1 MDLILRN
8 GRVLRGGEASD
19 RVDIGIDGG
28 RIAAIERGLQACGRE
43 IELDGRLI
51 APSLVETHV
60 HLDKSCVL
68 DRCKA
73 ETGTLDEAIREV
85 AGLKATFTADDVHAR
100 ARRTLERSIGHGV
113 GFMRTHVEVDPVIG
127 LRGFDGV
134 TALIDEFRWAIDLEI
149 CVFPQEGL
157 LNNPGT
163 EELMIAAL
171 KRGAKVV
178 GAAPYTDTD
187 PHGQIDRVFAIARDF
202 DVDIDMHLDFFSTAE
217 RMDIDYVCEMTERCG
232 YGGRV
237 TVGHVT
243 ALSVIEPQRFEAIAR
258 RLTNVGVAV
267 TVLPSTDLYLT
278 GRHQSHSVLRGV
290 TPAHKLLR
298 LGVNCSVSTN
308 NVLNPFTPFGDGSLL
323 RIANLYAN
331 VCQVGQRDDL
341 RACFALVSQHAADVM
356 RLPGYGVAAGNSADL
371 VIWDATA
378 PEQAIAEIAR
388 PLYGFKRGR
397 MTFSRG
403 PVKLLRTAG

>member
-8 GRVLRGGEASD
+8 GRVLRGGESAD
-19 RVDIGIDGG
+19 VVDIGIDAG
-28 RIAAIERGLQACGRE
+28 RIVAIERGLQASGRE
-43 IELDGRLI
+43 IELDGRLV
-51 APSLVETHV
+51 APSMVETHV
-60 HLDKSCVL
+60 HLDKSCIL
-68 DRCKA
+68 DRCRS

-85 AGLKATFTADDVHAR
+85 AGLKAAFTADDVHAR
-100 ARRTLERSIGHGV
+100 AKRTLERAIGHGV
-113 GFMRTHVEVDPVIG
+113 GFMRTHVEVDPIIG

-134 TALIDEFRWAIDLEI
+134 LPLIEEYRWAIDLEI

-163 EELMIAAL
+163 ETLMIAAL

-178 GAAPYTDTD
+178 GAAPYTDTN

-217 RMDIDYVCEMTERCG
+217 RMDIDYVCEMTERFD

-243 ALSVIEPQRFEAIAR
+243 TLSVIEPHRFEAIAR
-258 RLTNVGVAV
+258 RLANVGVAV
-267 TVLPSTDLYLT
+267 TVLPATDLYLN
-278 GRHQSHSVLRGV
+278 GRHQSYSVLRGV

-331 VCQVGQRDDL
+331 VCQVGRRDDL
-341 RACFALVSQHAADVM
+341 RACFGLVSQHAADVM
-356 RLPGYGVAAGNSADL
+356 RLEGYGISTGNNADL
-371 VIWDATA
+371 VVWDATA
-378 PEQAIAEIAR
+378 PEQAIAEIAP
-388 PLYGFKRGR
+388 PLYGFKHGR
-397 MTFSRG
+397 MTFSRE
-403 PVKLLRTAG
+403 PVKLHRPG

>member
-8 GRVLRGGEASD
+8 GRVLRGGEAAD
-19 RVDIGIDGG
+19 VVDVGIDAG
-28 RIAAIERGLQACGRE
+28 RIVAIEPGLQAPGRE
-43 IELDGRLI
+43 IELGGRLV

-60 HLDKSCVL
+60 HLDKSCIL
-68 DRCKA
+68 DRCKS

-85 AGLKATFTADDVHAR
+85 AALKSAFTADDVHTR
-100 ARRTLERSIGHGV
+100 AKRTLERAIGHGV

-127 LRGFDGV
+127 LRGLDGV
-134 TALIDEFRWAIDLEI
+134 APLIDEYRWAIDLEI

-163 EELMIAAL
+163 EALMIAAL
-171 KRGAKVV
+171 ERGAKVV
-178 GAAPYTDTD
+178 GAAPYTDTN
-187 PHGQIDRVFAIARDF
+187 PRGQIDRVFAIARDF
-202 DVDIDMHLDFFSTAE
+202 DADIDMHLDFFSTAE
-217 RMDIDYVCEMTERCG
+217 RMDIDYVCEVTERFD

-243 ALSVIEPQRFEAIAR
+243 TLSVIEPQRLEAIAR
-258 RLTNVGVAV
+258 RLASVGVAV
-267 TVLPSTDLYLT
+267 TVLPATDLYLT
-278 GRHQSHSVLRGV
+278 GRQQTHSVLRGV

-331 VCQVGQRDDL
+331 VCQVGRRDDL

-356 RLPGYGVAAGNSADL
+356 RLPRYGVSIGNDAD
-371 VIWDATA
+371 VVVWDAAT
-378 PEQAIAEIAR
+378 PEQAIAEIAP
-388 PLYGFKRGR
+388 PLYGFKRGH
-397 MTFSRG
+397 MTFSRE
-403 PVKLLRTAG
+403 PVKLHPPR

>member
-8 GRVLRGGEASD
+8 GRVPRGAQTSD
-19 RVDIGIDGG
+19 RADVGIDAG
-28 RIAAIERGLQACGRE
+28 RIVAIEHGLQASGPE
-43 IELDGRLI
+43 IDLGGRLI
-51 APSLVETHV
+51 SASLVETHL
-60 HLDKSCVL
+60 HLDKSCIL
-68 DRCKA
+68 ERCKA

-85 AGLKATFTADDVHAR
+85 AALKAAFTPEDVHRR
-100 ARRTLERSIGHGV
+100 ARRTLERSIAHGV

-127 LRGFDGV
+127 LRGLEGV
-134 TALIDEFRWAIDLEI
+134 LPLVEEYRWALDLEI

-163 EELMIAAL
+163 DELMVAAL

-178 GAAPYTDTD
+178 GAAPYTDTN
-187 PHGQIDRVFAIARDF
+187 PKGQIDRVFALARDF
-202 DVDIDMHLDFFSTAE
+202 DADIDMHLDFFSSAE
-217 RMDIDYVCEMTERCG
+217 RMDLDYVCEVTERCN

-243 ALSVIEPQRFEAIAR
+243 TLSVVEPARFEAIAG
-258 RLTNVGVAV
+258 RLADVGVAV

-298 LGVNCSVSTN
+298 HGVSCSISTN
-308 NVLNPFTPFGDGSLL
+308 NVLNPFTPFGDGSLM
-323 RIANLYAN
+323 RVANLYAN
-331 VCQVGQRDDL
+331 VCQVGRRDEL
-341 RACFALVSQHAADVM
+341 RACFELVSGHAAGLM
-356 RLPGYGVAAGNSADL
+356 RLADYGAALGNSADL
-371 VIWDATA
+371 VVWDATS
-378 PEQAIAEIAR
+378 PEQAVAEIAP

-397 MTFSRG
+397 MTFARE
-403 PVKLLRTAG
+403 PVKLHRPLG

>member
-8 GRVLRGGEASD
+8 GRVLRGGESAD
-19 RVDIGIDGG
+19 VVDIGIDAG
-28 RIAAIERGLQACGRE
+28 RIVAIGRGLQASGPE
-43 IELDGRLI
+43 IELDGRMV

-60 HLDKSCVL
+60 HLDKSCIL
-68 DRCKA
+68 DRCKS
-73 ETGTLDEAIREV
+73 ETGSLDEAIREV
-85 AGLKATFTADDVHAR
+85 AGLKAAFTADDVHAR
-100 ARRTLERSIGHGV
+100 AKRTLERFIGHGV

-127 LRGFDGV
+127 LRGLDGV
-134 TALIDEFRWAIDLEI
+134 AALIDEYRWAIDLEI

-163 EELMIAAL
+163 EALMIAGL

-187 PHGQIDRVFAIARDF
+187 PKGQIDRVFAIARDF
-202 DVDIDMHLDFFSTAE
+202 DADIDMHLDFFSTAE
-217 RMDIDYVCEMTERCG
+217 RMDIDYVCEVTERFD

-237 TVGHVT
+237 AVGHVT
-243 ALSVIEPQRFEAIAR
+243 TLSVIEPERFETIAR
-258 RLTNVGVAV
+258 RLANVGVAV
-267 TVLPSTDLYLT
+267 TVLPATDLYLN

-331 VCQVGQRDDL
+331 ICQVGRRDDL
-341 RACFALVSQHAADVM
+341 RACFGLVSRHAADVM
-356 RLPGYGVAAGNSADL
+356 RLTGYGVSIGNDADM

-378 PEQAIAEIAR
+378 PEQAIAEIAQ

-397 MTFSRG
+397 MTFSRE
-403 PVKLLRTAG
+403 PVKLHRPS